1 MSLEGHVRKSTKRD
15 RLSPPF
21 IVADRTN
28 TSTTG
33 HSDMLKTLVALIC
46 AAKAFDP
53 SVRPRCLV
61 TGQATTGWNQ
71 INSPQYPKA
80 APGHMECL
88 YILTAPKG
96 ARIVLHFDQFEL
108 MAKNNPSCQNQG
120 LALLDPIQTKMPG
133 QTEIFCGLQKPVPY
147 ISRGN
152 TLYLKYESSVDV
164 KTKGF
169 LLKYKINEETKGP
182 AKGPAQGQGQ
192 AKGPAAKKPA
202 LGPKTRPKNG
212 PKPQLKSAAGKPKMA
227 PKKPG
232 NLRSGG
238 KIMSRPMGHAAA
250 TGGSRTRGPNQA
262 GPKKQMNRNQP
273 QQRANFHNDMPVAE
287 KQTKQLG
294 SKTDIETKKMLKYL
308 VIGLCGAA
316 GVIIVIMVFRKITG
330 KMEDGLPEPE
340 TKLPEGTLPT
350 HVKAIMDHKAK
361 MKAMG
366 KEFDDSE

>member
-1 MSLEGHVRKSTKRD
+1 
-15 RLSPPF
+15 
-21 IVADRTN
+21 
-28 TSTTG
+28 
-33 HSDMLKTLVALIC
+33 MLKTLFALIC

-53 SVRPRCLV
+53 SIRPRCLV

-71 INSPQYPKA
+71 VNSPQFPKP

-88 YILTAPKG
+88 YIITAPKG
-96 ARIVLHFDQFEL
+96 SRIVLHFDQFEL

-152 TLYLKYESSVDV
+152 TLYLKYESSVNV
-164 KTKGF
+164 QTKGF

-182 AKGPAQGQGQ
+182 AS
-192 AKGPAAKKPA
+192 KKPVA
-202 LGPKTRPKNG
+202 GGPPKRPAG
-212 PKPQLKSAAGKPKMA
+212 PGPQPKLKSAAGKPKLA
-227 PKKPG
+227 PKKPV
-232 NLRSGG
+232 RSGG
-238 KIMSRPMGHAAA
+238 KIMARPMGGHAVAN
-250 TGGSRTRGPNQA
+250 GGSKTRPQKQA
-262 GPKKQMNRNQP
+262 GRKQMSQNQP
-273 QQRANFHNDMPVAE
+273 AQRANIINDTPIAQ

-294 SKTDIETKKMLKYL
+294 SKTDIDTKRMLKYL
-308 VIGLCGAA
+308 VIGLCAAA
-316 GVIIVIMVFRKITG
+316 GFIVVVMVFRKMTG
-330 KMEDGLPEPE
+330 KMETGLPEPE

-366 KEFDDSE
+366 KEFSDSD